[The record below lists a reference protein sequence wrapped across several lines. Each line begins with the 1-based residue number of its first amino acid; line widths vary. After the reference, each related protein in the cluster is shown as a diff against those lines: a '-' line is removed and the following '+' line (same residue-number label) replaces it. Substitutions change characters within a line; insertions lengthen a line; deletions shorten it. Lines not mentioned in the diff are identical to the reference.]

1 MAVKPETKKTLLG
14 AISLNARAVR
24 DSQLTLSNL
33 IARAVERGIAQTEVA
48 AAAGVSQ
55 AHVSRTLAAYR
66 AENEKRQAAR
76 RSRRKSEG
84 GTV

>member
-24 DSQLTLSNL
+24 DGQATLSNL

-48 AAAGVSQ
+48 EAAGTSQ
-55 AHVSRTLAAYR
+55 AHVSRTLAAHRRQNEERKAKRR
-66 AENEKRQAAR
+66 AK
-76 RSRRKSEG
+76 SRAQG

>member
-14 AISLNARAVR
+14 AIRLNARSVR
-24 DSQLTLSNL
+24 DSQATLANL
-33 IARAVERGIAQTEVA
+33 IARAVERGIAQMEVA
-48 AAAGVSQ
+48 EAAGVSQ

-66 AENEKRQAAR
+66 KQNDARKAAR
-76 RSRRKSEG
+76 ASKRSREG

>member
-24 DSQLTLSNL
+24 DSQATLSNL
-33 IARAVERGIAQTEVA
+33 IARAVERGISQTEVA
-48 AAAGVSQ
+48 QAAGTSQ

-66 AENEKRQAAR
+66 RRNEERKATR
-76 RSRRKSEG
+76 RSRRKREG

>member
-1 MAVKPETKKTLLG
+1 MPVKPETKTTLLK
-14 AISLNARAVR
+14 AISLNARALR
-24 DSQLTLSNL
+24 DTQTTLSNL

-66 AENEKRQAAR
+66 AVNERRKAAR
-76 RSRRKSEG
+76 RSKRKNEG

>member
-1 MAVKPETKKTLLG
+1 MAVKPETKKTLLN
-14 AISLNARAVR
+14 AIRLNASTVR
-24 DSQLTLSNL
+24 DSQRTLSNL

-48 AAAGVSQ
+48 KAAGTSQ

-66 AENEKRQAAR
+66 KQNEERKATRRAKRQH
-76 RSRRKSEG
+76 EG